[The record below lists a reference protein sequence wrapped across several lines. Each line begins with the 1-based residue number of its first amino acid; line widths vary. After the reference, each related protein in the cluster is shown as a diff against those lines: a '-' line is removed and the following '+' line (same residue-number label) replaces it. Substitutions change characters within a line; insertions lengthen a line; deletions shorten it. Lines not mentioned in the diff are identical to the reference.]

1 MICTGSY
8 DEFMTHKDGISI
20 SGDRGRRKNYQGD
33 AYIKLAPK
41 YSWWKEWE
49 ELSKYMDFHDSVVFY
64 MEKYYE
70 TVLANLEP
78 LEVFN
83 DLDGKILLCYEE
95 SEYFCH
101 RHIVAAW
108 LELCL
113 GVTVPEV
120 KNLGDKLLKVHRP
133 AYVKELLPII
143 IKNYNSRNKI
153 LSKAN
158 ENITPINH

>member
-8 DEFMTHKDGISI
+8 NEFMNHQNGISI
-20 SGDRGRRKNYQGD
+20 SGDRGKSVDYKGN
-33 AYIKLAPK
+33 AFLKLAPK

-49 ELSKYMDFHDSVVFY
+49 ELSKYVDFHDSVMFY

-70 TVLANLEP
+70 TVLSKLEP
-78 LEVFN
+78 LEVYN
-83 DLDGKILLCYEE
+83 ELDGKILLCYED

-101 RHIVAAW
+101 RHIVAEW

-120 KNLGDKLLKVHRP
+120 KNYGDKLLRVNRP
-133 AYVKELLPII
+133 AYIKELLPIV
-143 IKNYNSRNKI
+143 IKNHVSKNKT
-153 LSKAN
+153 LSKEN
-158 ENITPINH
+158 ENITPIKH